1 LTKGRRLEV
10 NLLTTLNNILK
21 SYTETDHMDVLVNEV
36 IANGLDAF
44 QDHSIKNGVIS
55 IKIAR
60 TDSEYGYI
68 EFHNN
73 APPMTKTQFFE
84 KYHTLSESSKTAG
97 DGIGYAGVGAK
108 LFAGSVMGGQII
120 TITGKDGNDFFASR
134 MYEEDSDILRKTSD
148 QDPLNEILD
157 VSNYTHQYGTTY
169 KARLS
174 LAAYKQ
180 LKEKLPKII
189 QKWWNYALI
198 TKKFSVIIDDVELK
212 PWIPRGDKKFRK
224 TFTWKKNKITALCFI
239 ADETIPEER
248 RHIVMTVHG
257 KRIENLTLENPMRI
271 KDDYSNRVFCIVDT
285 SVLGQYL
292 GLNKESFDRNW
303 QTNDCR
309 NKMKTAFWDFLEKE
323 GLIKSSKS
331 EISTSTIVNELT
343 KRLDDLLG
351 QKQFQHLNPFLNTKQ
366 RLIPVRDS
374 DGNIPVSEVDGDSLG
389 DGKGKG
395 KEKSGRDVGDG
406 ISNVS
411 DEDGNDAGSMKERKS
426 KGLEIIPAFDIVD
439 HQREAFVSP
448 ELRGIVI
455 DMTHPFFEKCSNN
468 PTLHNFNLSRIL
480 VEALIIHKQKEHT
493 WNTEQTFTEFRKLFH
508 SAWI

>member
-1 LTKGRRLEV
+1 MTKGRRLEV

-21 SYTETDHMDVLVNEV
+21 SYTETDHLDVLVNEV

-44 QDHSIKNGVIS
+44 QTHSIKNGKIT
-55 IKIAR
+55 IKVER
-60 TDSEYGYI
+60 QDSKYGYI

-73 APPMTKTQFFE
+73 APPMSKKQFFE
-84 KYHTLSESSKTAG
+84 KYHTLSESDKTAG
-97 DGIGYAGVGAK
+97 EGIGYAGVGAK
-108 LFAGSVMGGQII
+108 LFAGSDQGGQII

-134 MYEEDSDILRKTSD
+134 MYEEDFDILRKTSD
-148 QDPLNEILD
+148 QDPLDEILD
-157 VSNYTHQYGTTY
+157 VPKYVHRYGTTY

-174 LAAYKQ
+174 LHAYKQ
-180 LKEKLPKII
+180 LKEKLPRII

-198 TKKFSVIIDDVELK
+198 TKKFSIIIDDVELK
-212 PWIPRGDKKFRK
+212 PWIPRGDRKFRK

-239 ADETIPEER
+239 SNETIPEER

-257 KRIENLTLENPMRI
+257 KRIENIALENPMRI
-271 KDDYSNRVFCIVDT
+271 KGDYSNRVFCIVDT
-285 SVLGQYL
+285 SVLGKYL

-309 NKMKTAFWDFLEKE
+309 NKMKTAFWNFLEKE

-343 KRLDDLLG
+343 KRLDDLLS
-351 QKQFQHLNPFLNTKQ
+351 QKQFQHLNPFLNTKK

-395 KEKSGRDVGDG
+395 KGKSGRDIGDG
-406 ISNVS
+406 INHVS
-411 DEDGNDAGSMKERKS
+411 DDDGNDAGSMKERKS
-426 KGLEIIPAFDIVD
+426 KGLEIIPAFDIED
-439 HQREAFVSP
+439 HDKEAWVSV
-448 ELRGIVI
+448 EEGGIVI
-455 DMTHPFFEKCSNN
+455 DMTHPFFEKCSLA
-468 PTLHNFNLSRIL
+468 PSVEEFNFARIL
-480 VEALIIHKQKEHT
+480 IEALILHKQKEHT
-493 WNTEQTFTEFRKLFH
+493 WGPEETFSEFRKLFH
-508 SAWI
+508 SSWG